1 MSEESTNPVEGVEAE
16 ALPESPDTELDQPE
30 TEGEEVA
37 DEPEVEEVEIER
49 AGRKYRIPKEVEAEL
64 LMHGDYTRKTQS
76 LAEERRQ
83 IAAQAE
89 AWQAEKAAEE
99 AAFQERVKL
108 SQVQEAVKQYEAL
121 DWQSF
126 HAQNAEEAQR
136 QFMQYTMLKGKAQ
149 ELEQTVSAKKQEVLT
164 RQQQMREQVLTAAN
178 DYLRQQ
184 IPDWSPTKAQQIRS
198 AGTDVYGFKAEELAS
213 VVDPRFVRVM
223 HDAMLYRKSLEKASK
238 PVEQKPQ
245 PTPVRKVG
253 GSATPVAKAPEQM
266 SDAEWAKWRDRQEAR
281 KRRSA

>member
-1 MSEESTNPVEGVEAE
+1 
-16 ALPESPDTELDQPE
+16 
-30 TEGEEVA
+30 
-37 DEPEVEEVEIER
+37 
-49 AGRKYRIPKEVEAEL
+49 
-64 LMHGDYTRKTQS
+64 MHGDYTRKTQS

-245 PTPVRKVG
+245 PQPVRKVG
-253 GSATPVAKAPEQM
+253 SSAPAAKDPDKM
-266 SDAEWAKWRDRQEAR
+266 STEEWMKWRNAQVR
-281 KRRSA
+281 KRTA

>member
-37 DEPEVEEVEIER
+37 EEPEVEEVEIER

-245 PTPVRKVG
+245 PQPVRKVG
-253 GSATPVAKAPEQM
+253 SSAPAAKDPDKM
-266 SDAEWAKWRDRQEAR
+266 STEEWMKWRNAQVR
-281 KRRSA
+281 KRTA

>member
-30 TEGEEVA
+30 TDGEEGEETS
-37 DEPEVEEVEIER
+37 EPEVEEVEIER

-245 PTPVRKVG
+245 PQPVRKVG
-253 GSATPVAKAPEQM
+253 SSAPAAKDPDKM
-266 SDAEWAKWRDRQEAR
+266 STEEWMKWRNAQVR
-281 KRRSA
+281 KRTA

>member
-245 PTPVRKVG
+245 PQPVRKVG
-253 GSATPVAKAPEQM
+253 SSAPAAKDPDKM
-266 SDAEWAKWRDRQEAR
+266 STEEWMKWRNAQVR
-281 KRRSA
+281 KRTA